1 MKTMKQHNKYF
12 CVFILLTIFLFS
24 SCSKVALPQDNINLE
39 DAIVSVNGYYI
50 LASNI
55 DAVYEE
61 SKASGIS
68 YEKIVEDSILEIL
81 VVQQSSEYGIKLSE
95 KELDEIIEDFQLE
108 QEEFYSEAI
117 KIYGEENLKEKLRIR
132 NLFSRT
138 KDYVMNNVILKD
150 GITHDDIERFK
161 IKYHLEDQLAP
172 HSDEQ
177 IIHDLQREIEGF
189 LFNEWMAS
197 LKDSAEIIYLK

>member
-1 MKTMKQHNKYF
+1 MKTMKKHNKYF
-12 CVFILLTIFLFS
+12 SILILLTIFLFS
-24 SCSKVALPQDNINLE
+24 SCSKVVLPQDNVNLE

-61 SKASGIS
+61 SKDSGIS

-81 VVQQSSEYGIKLSE
+81 VVQQSSKYGIKLSE
-95 KELDEIIEDFQLE
+95 KELDKIIEDFQLE

-138 KDYVMNNVILKD
+138 KDYVINNVILKD

-161 IKYHLEDQLAP
+161 IKYHLEDQLASY
-172 HSDEQ
+172 SDEQ

-189 LFNEWMAS
+189 LFNEWMVS
-197 LKDSAEIIYLK
+197 LKDGAEIIYLK